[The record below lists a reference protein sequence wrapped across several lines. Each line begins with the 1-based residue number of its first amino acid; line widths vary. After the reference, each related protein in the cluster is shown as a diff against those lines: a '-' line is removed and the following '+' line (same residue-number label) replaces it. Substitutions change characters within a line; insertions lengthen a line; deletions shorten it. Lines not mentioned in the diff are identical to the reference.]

1 MKYEIWLLGGPAPEF
16 QSLFAA
22 GTSLCLRD
30 RETLLNL
37 PKGELQLVITTQPR
51 EYSEYDSDEE
61 SGMYSSSDVD

>member
-1 MKYEIWLLGGPAPEF
+1 MQGGPAPEF
-16 QSLFAA
+16 QNLFAA

-30 RETLLNL
+30 LEQLRNL

-51 EYSEYDSDEE
+51 EPSVYDSDEE

>member
-1 MKYEIWLLGGPAPEF
+1 MKYEIWLQGGPAPEF
-16 QSLFAA
+16 QNLFAA

-30 RETLLNL
+30 LEKLQNL

-51 EYSEYDSDEE
+51 ETSEYDSDEE